1 MTLSRRFCQGSVEP
15 LNLGRRGPLQSGG
28 EEGWN
33 MRVDAFDFFVA
44 GSGIA
49 GLSAA
54 LRLAECGRV
63 LLVTKK
69 ESAESNSNYAQGGIA
84 CVMEPGDTFEQHV
97 ADTLDAGAGLCDE
110 AVVRRIVA
118 DGPARIADLQRLGV
132 RFSESLESASGY
144 DLGREGGHSR
154 RRVLHAGDITGRRV
168 ESVLLER
175 VLEHRNIV
183 VHERTML
190 IDLITTRW
198 LGLPGHNRC
207 LGAYVLDEATGE
219 IGAVRAPWTVLATG
233 GCGKVYLYTSNP
245 DIATG
250 DGVAIAWRAGAD
262 IANMEFIQ
270 FHPTCLYHPQAKN
283 FLISEAVRGE
293 GAELVDRE
301 GRPFMR
307 TYDPRGA
314 LAPRDIVA
322 RAIDAEMKRTA
333 VPYCCLDIRHK
344 PQAFI
349 EERFPTLYATAMR
362 FGIDMA
368 RDLIPV
374 VPAAHY
380 CCGGIKAT
388 VAGETTLP
396 GLLAIGECA
405 CTGLH
410 GANRLA
416 SNSLLEA
423 LVCAHATAER
433 VREQKPKPTEAAIS
447 DWQYGD
453 AAVSDEQVVVAHN
466 WNEVRTCMWDYVGI
480 VRTGKRLERALRRIA
495 NLRRE
500 IRQYYFDY
508 WVTPDTLE
516 LRNIADVAALII
528 RSASHRRESRGL
540 HFTLDYPEREA
551 TARPTVIAGRRIH
564 TPSAGSRYASVHT
577 ARERGS

>member
-1 MTLSRRFCQGSVEP
+1 MRIESV
-15 LNLGRRGPLQSGG
+15 
-28 EEGWN
+28 
-33 MRVDAFDFFVA
+33 DYFIA

-54 LRLAECGRV
+54 LRMASSGRV
-63 LLVTKK
+63 LLATKK

-84 CVMEPGDTFEQHV
+84 CVLEPGDTFEQHV

-110 AVVRRIVA
+110 AVVRRIVS
-118 DGPARIADLQRLGV
+118 DGPARIADLERMGV
-132 RFSESLESASGY
+132 QFSASAESVSGY
-144 DLGREGGHSR
+144 DLGREGGHTR

-175 VLEHRNIV
+175 VLEHPNIV
-183 VHERTML
+183 VRERTMV
-190 IDLITTRW
+190 IDAITTRW

-207 LGAYVLDEATGE
+207 IGAYLLDEATGE
-219 IGAVRAPWTVLATG
+219 ISAVRAPWTVLATG

-301 GRPFMR
+301 GRPFMLK
-307 TYDPRGA
+307 YDSRGA

-333 VPYCCLDIRHK
+333 APYCCLDMRSK
-344 PQAFI
+344 PRAFI
-349 EERFPTLYATAMR
+349 EARFPTLYATALR

-368 RDLIPV
+368 SDLVPV

-380 CCGGIKAT
+380 CCGGIQAT

-396 GLLAIGECA
+396 GLLAVGECA

-423 LVCAHATAER
+423 LVCAHALAER
-433 VREQKPKPTEAAIS
+433 VVREPAKRVDVMIP
-447 DWQYGD
+447 DWQYGH
-453 AAVSDEQVVVAHN
+453 AVVSDERVVVSHN

-480 VRTGKRLERALRRIA
+480 VRSGKRLERALRRIA

-528 RSASHRRESRGL
+528 RSATRRQESRGL
-540 HFTLDYPEREA
+540 HYTLDYPDRSEA
-551 TARPTVIAGRRIH
+551 VKPTVIAGRRIH
-564 TPSAGSRYASVHT
+564 TPSAGSHVAPPT
-577 ARERGS
+577 GAREGGTR